1 MHEKD
6 GVKARLARF
15 SEDKGFYIVLMLCV
29 LAIGISGY
37 VLFFLPEASEPSEYD
52 IGLGE
57 SLPSAADLP
66 AEDLPKI
73 PDVNV
78 QLEPEEP
85 EEPAEAA
92 RVSAPEPAVPA
103 PAAQEELT
111 ETWIFHRDPVYCY
124 PVSGEVIR
132 TYSVDALQYD
142 ETMGDWR
149 THNGI
154 DIACDADAAVQA
166 AAPGEVTAVFQ
177 DAVWGWTAEVSDGDR
192 IYRYQGLA
200 KPEVKAGDR
209 VRVGDRLGTIGTVP
223 AESAMGAHLHLEVL
237 EGGRYTDP
245 AKLLG

>member
-1 MHEKD
+1 MN
-6 GVKARLARF
+6 RF
-15 SEDKGFYIVLMLCV
+15 TSFLRDKGFY
-29 LAIGISGY
+29 LALVACILAAAASSAWAIRTVVERLNNDPVVSDPGY
-37 VLFFLPEASEPSEYD
+37 ETEEEFTWDWPDAPVEQKTEDVPVEPAPLQPSSPPQPQ
-52 IGLGE
+52 E
-57 SLPSAADLP
+57 STSSAPPAAPAPSTPPADAVVSPSA
-66 AEDLPKI
+66 
-73 PDVNV
+73 
-78 QLEPEEP
+78 
-85 EEPAEAA
+85 
-92 RVSAPEPAVPA
+92 
-103 PAAQEELT
+103 
-111 ETWIFHRDPVYCY
+111 W
-124 PVSGEVIR
+124 PVSGQIAAA
-132 TYSVDALQYD
+132 YSGD
-142 ETMGDWR
+142 ELVYNATLGDWR